1 MRARLGWRAPRWRG
15 TWTAALCAACF
26 LLAWTQGAVAEGG
39 ETWISAGAAYSPT
52 DWGGDQNG
60 AAFVDVGVSTEVG
73 THWDLRGQA
82 EHGRYTDY
90 PDAGR
95 AYFTLL
101 GVGPRY
107 WLMHGD
113 AGAFLQGFPMIA
125 ASKWG
130 AGDTGI
136 SRVRVGV
143 EVGAGVHLKM
153 GRSAAIEV
161 GAAWVRTDDFGE
173 IPTYDASATNLDA
186 LNLGLLRADLSI
198 RLH

>member
-1 MRARLGWRAPRWRG
+1 MRARLVWRALRLRR
-15 TWTAALCAACF
+15 TWIAALCAACF

-52 DWGGDQNG
+52 DWGGDQDG

-95 AYFTLL
+95 VYFTLL
-101 GVGPRY
+101 GLGPRY
-107 WLMHGD
+107 RLRYGD

-130 AGDTGI
+130 AGDTGL

-143 EVGAGVHLKM
+143 EVGAGVQVKM
-153 GRSAAIEV
+153 GRSTAVEV
-161 GAAWVRTDDFGE
+161 SAAWVRTDDFGS
-173 IPTYDASATNLDA
+173 IPAADAPAPNLDA
-186 LNLGLLRADLSI
+186 LSVGLLRAELSI